1 MNIEKS
7 RLISEAAPHLN
18 ASLGTIN
25 GNEFAAI
32 VPVIPGHIGGRE
44 TNIVSAKALH
54 KALGVGKDFSTWIT
68 DRISE
73 YDFTIGHDYSV
84 HKTISPNLGKSP
96 NGAAYSKI
104 KQSGRPGKD
113 YLLSVGMAKELA
125 MIERNDQGRAIRR
138 YFIQCEEEL
147 QRSVPEIAARYR
159 RQLKARISAAN
170 NFKPMCDA
178 LNMARAE
185 MGKTTQQHHY
195 TNESNMISRI
205 VLGGLTA
212 KQWARINGYSGE
224 PRDHM
229 NAEQLEHLSYL
240 ESTNITLIDM
250 GMEVV
255 DHLFCSCSDSTKTFV
270 HARDVNEMSAMYC
283 ASGSSNSEFSESIK
297 KSLPLC
303 GNTVYGY
310 KAPHKTGAGIG
321 VLKIL
326 KATYDAP
333 SVFFY
338 VVGLTHPF
346 FGRWCIIQRLCQS
359 MVAQAGASSEAPVS
373 FRAGYAN
380 PVWATTSEIGVSG
393 GSVTCYL
400 KEAATCWLLPLPKN
414 RNLSGLSPQFAAIA
428 RQLPPKFIILL
439 PSLNAMLAVLWC
451 AITSAFLLVVSAWRW
466 HMIKTYDVH
475 MDPLER
481 TSQIIT
487 LTEVINDILVS
498 SSPSRDEKL
507 KALLAI
513 LDLAVRD
520 VHFLLEGGEMPGKTG
535 ATNE

>member
-1 MNIEKS
+1 
-7 RLISEAAPHLN
+7 
-18 ASLGTIN
+18 
-25 GNEFAAI
+25 
-32 VPVIPGHIGGRE
+32 
-44 TNIVSAKALH
+44 VSAKALH

-96 NGAAYSKI
+96 NGVAYRKI

-147 QRSVPEIAARYR
+147 QRSVPEIAARYL

-185 MGKTTQQHHY
+185 QGKTTQQHHY

-250 GMEVV
+250 GMEYEQRKGELTRLSQRWLAKRLEVV
-255 DHLFCSCSDSTKTFV
+255 HV
-270 HARDVNEMSAMYC
+270 
-283 ASGSSNSEFSESIK
+283 
-297 KSLPLC
+297 
-303 GNTVYGY
+303 
-310 KAPHKTGAGIG
+310 
-321 VLKIL
+321 
-326 KATYDAP
+326 
-333 SVFFY
+333 
-338 VVGLTHPF
+338 
-346 FGRWCIIQRLCQS
+346 
-359 MVAQAGASSEAPVS
+359 
-373 FRAGYAN
+373 
-380 PVWATTSEIGVSG
+380 
-393 GSVTCYL
+393 
-400 KEAATCWLLPLPKN
+400 
-414 RNLSGLSPQFAAIA
+414 
-428 RQLPPKFIILL
+428 
-439 PSLNAMLAVLWC
+439 
-451 AITSAFLLVVSAWRW
+451 
-466 HMIKTYDVH
+466 
-475 MDPLER
+475 
-481 TSQIIT
+481 
-487 LTEVINDILVS
+487 
-498 SSPSRDEKL
+498 
-507 KALLAI
+507 
-513 LDLAVRD
+513 
-520 VHFLLEGGEMPGKTG
+520 
-535 ATNE
+535 

>member
-84 HKTISPNLGKSP
+84 HKTISPNLGKIP

-159 RQLKARISAAN
+159 RQLKARLS
-170 NFKPMCDA
+170 
-178 LNMARAE
+178 
-185 MGKTTQQHHY
+185 
-195 TNESNMISRI
+195 I

-250 GMEVV
+250 GMEYEQRKGE
-255 DHLFCSCSDSTKTFV
+255 LTRLSQRWLAKRLEAV
-270 HARDVNEMSAMYC
+270 HV
-283 ASGSSNSEFSESIK
+283 
-297 KSLPLC
+297 
-303 GNTVYGY
+303 
-310 KAPHKTGAGIG
+310 
-321 VLKIL
+321 
-326 KATYDAP
+326 
-333 SVFFY
+333 
-338 VVGLTHPF
+338 
-346 FGRWCIIQRLCQS
+346 
-359 MVAQAGASSEAPVS
+359 
-373 FRAGYAN
+373 
-380 PVWATTSEIGVSG
+380 
-393 GSVTCYL
+393 
-400 KEAATCWLLPLPKN
+400 
-414 RNLSGLSPQFAAIA
+414 
-428 RQLPPKFIILL
+428 
-439 PSLNAMLAVLWC
+439 
-451 AITSAFLLVVSAWRW
+451 
-466 HMIKTYDVH
+466 
-475 MDPLER
+475 
-481 TSQIIT
+481 
-487 LTEVINDILVS
+487 
-498 SSPSRDEKL
+498 
-507 KALLAI
+507 
-513 LDLAVRD
+513 
-520 VHFLLEGGEMPGKTG
+520 
-535 ATNE
+535 

>member
-18 ASLGTIN
+18 AYQDTIN

-125 MIERNDQGRAIRR
+125 MVERTEQGRAIRR

-147 QRSVPEIAARYR
+147 QRTVPEIAARYR

-185 MGKTTQQHHY
+185 LGKTTQQRHY
-195 TNESNMISRI
+195 SNESNMIARI
-205 VLGGLTA
+205 VLGGMTA
-212 KQWARINGYSGE
+212 KQWAQANGITGE
-224 PRDHM
+224 PRDSM
-229 NAEQLEHLSYL
+229 NAAQLEHLAYL

-250 GMEVV
+250 GMEYEQRKGELTRLSQRWLAKRLEVN
-255 DHLFCSCSDSTKTFV
+255 
-270 HARDVNEMSAMYC
+270 HA
-283 ASGSSNSEFSESIK
+283 
-297 KSLPLC
+297 
-303 GNTVYGY
+303 
-310 KAPHKTGAGIG
+310 
-321 VLKIL
+321 
-326 KATYDAP
+326 
-333 SVFFY
+333 
-338 VVGLTHPF
+338 
-346 FGRWCIIQRLCQS
+346 
-359 MVAQAGASSEAPVS
+359 
-373 FRAGYAN
+373 
-380 PVWATTSEIGVSG
+380 
-393 GSVTCYL
+393 
-400 KEAATCWLLPLPKN
+400 
-414 RNLSGLSPQFAAIA
+414 
-428 RQLPPKFIILL
+428 
-439 PSLNAMLAVLWC
+439 
-451 AITSAFLLVVSAWRW
+451 
-466 HMIKTYDVH
+466 
-475 MDPLER
+475 
-481 TSQIIT
+481 
-487 LTEVINDILVS
+487 
-498 SSPSRDEKL
+498 
-507 KALLAI
+507 
-513 LDLAVRD
+513 
-520 VHFLLEGGEMPGKTG
+520 
-535 ATNE
+535 

>member
-125 MIERNDQGRAIRR
+125 MIERTEQGRAIRR

-185 MGKTTQQHHY
+185 
-195 TNESNMISRI
+195 
-205 VLGGLTA
+205 LGGMTA
-212 KQWARINGYSGE
+212 KQWAQANGITGE

-229 NAEQLEHLSYL
+229 NAAQLEHLSYL

-250 GMEVV
+250 GMEYEQRKGE
-255 DHLFCSCSDSTKTFV
+255 LTRLSQRWLTKRLEV
-270 HARDVNEMSAMYC
+270 NHA
-283 ASGSSNSEFSESIK
+283 
-297 KSLPLC
+297 
-303 GNTVYGY
+303 
-310 KAPHKTGAGIG
+310 
-321 VLKIL
+321 
-326 KATYDAP
+326 
-333 SVFFY
+333 
-338 VVGLTHPF
+338 
-346 FGRWCIIQRLCQS
+346 
-359 MVAQAGASSEAPVS
+359 
-373 FRAGYAN
+373 
-380 PVWATTSEIGVSG
+380 
-393 GSVTCYL
+393 
-400 KEAATCWLLPLPKN
+400 
-414 RNLSGLSPQFAAIA
+414 
-428 RQLPPKFIILL
+428 
-439 PSLNAMLAVLWC
+439 
-451 AITSAFLLVVSAWRW
+451 
-466 HMIKTYDVH
+466 
-475 MDPLER
+475 
-481 TSQIIT
+481 
-487 LTEVINDILVS
+487 
-498 SSPSRDEKL
+498 
-507 KALLAI
+507 
-513 LDLAVRD
+513 
-520 VHFLLEGGEMPGKTG
+520 
-535 ATNE
+535 